1 MSQVTHIIVHCSD
14 SEFGN
19 VAMIRGWHLARGWK
33 DIAYHKVIENGWPGK
48 GKPDKARDG
57 LVTDGRHLDEDNFI
71 RPDEVGAHALGY
83 NARSIGI
90 CIIGV
95 KDFTT
100 NQIQSARALVYS
112 LMHLHNIPLAHV
124 LGHCET
130 ESGKAEGKT
139 CPNMNMDWFRA
150 IVKL

>member
-1 MSQVTHIIVHCSD
+1 MSLITHIIVHCSD

-19 VAMIRGWHLARGWK
+19 VAMIREWHLARGWL
-33 DIAYHKVIENGWPGK
+33 DIGYHKVIENGHPSK
-48 GKPDKARDG
+48 LLVDLARDG
-57 LVTDGRHLDEDNFI
+57 RVTDGRKLDADNFI

-90 CIIGV
+90 CLIGV
-95 KDFTT
+95 KDFTS
-100 NQIQSARALVYS
+100 NQIQSARHLVYS
-112 LMHLHNIPLAHV
+112 LMTLHAIPLEHV

-139 CPNMNMDWFRA
+139 CPNMDMNWFRA
-150 IVKL
+150 IVKN

>member
-1 MSQVTHIIVHCSD
+1 MSLITHVVMHCSA

-19 VAMIRGWHLARGWK
+19 VALIDKWHKERGMKG
-33 DIAYHKVIENGWPGK
+33 IGYHFVIENG
-48 GKPDKARDG
+48 KPAAHQVDRARDG
-57 LVTDGRHLDEDNFI
+57 MVSVGRKLDDDNYI
-71 RPDEVGAHALGY
+71 RPDEVGAHTLGY

-90 CIIGV
+90 CLIGV

-100 NQIQSARALVYS
+100 NQIQAARMLVYD
-112 LMHLHNIPLAHV
+112 LIHKHDIPLANV

-139 CPNMNMDWFRA
+139 CPNFDMNWFRA